1 MADKQCHE
9 NEANVI
15 YRPWIVDKNGKRLYA
30 RDYGHK
36 AWRIVLKEKDA

>member
-1 MADKQCHE
+1 MSKKSRKNGEIVIFRAWRIDK
-9 NEANVI
+9 
-15 YRPWIVDKNGKRLYA
+15 DGKRLYA